1 MIKLIIS
8 QKQLSEIKN
17 DFIANISHE
26 LQTPITTSLTAV
38 QGLQYYEILK
48 TNLYNSNG
56 HKVNYSY
63 KGDPEVT
70 ELFR

>member
-8 QKQLSEIKN
+8 QKQLPEIKN

-38 QGLQYYEILK
+38 QGLQYYEIL
-48 TNLYNSNG
+48 NDPDR
-56 HKVNYSY
+56 HKCI
-63 KGDPEVT
+63 
-70 ELFR
+70 